1 VTLWRA
7 AAKGLYIQALKM
19 SMGLGGKRVARGGL
33 QGAPPRPLHSLPPWG
48 EGGGGGTST
57 GFLCTTLSSIAS
69 SSFTA
74 PVR

>member
-33 QGAPPRPLHSLPPWG
+33 QGAPPRPLHSLPPRG
-48 EGGGGGTST
+48 GGGGGGTSPDFPSPT
-57 GFLCTTLSSIAS
+57 PPSLLF
-69 SSFTA
+69 FFF
-74 PVR
+74 PVSVG